1 MVHEQNRLAFCEG
14 FGGIIRCSCGQYHIH
29 LPGVSVHLNEKGFSH
44 LIQMI
49 LEAKENKDLYRLN
62 ETKFKKSHLRIVKN
76 QKNRDTCLKI
86 ER

>member
-1 MVHEQNRLAFCEG
+1 MAYEKNLLAFREG
-14 FGGIIRCSCGQYHIH
+14 FGSVVKCKCGQYHIH

-49 LEAKENKDLYRLN
+49 LEAKENKDLQRLN
-62 ETKFKKSHLRIVKN
+62 EAKIKKSHLRIVKN
-76 QKNRDTCLKI
+76 QKSRDPCLKV